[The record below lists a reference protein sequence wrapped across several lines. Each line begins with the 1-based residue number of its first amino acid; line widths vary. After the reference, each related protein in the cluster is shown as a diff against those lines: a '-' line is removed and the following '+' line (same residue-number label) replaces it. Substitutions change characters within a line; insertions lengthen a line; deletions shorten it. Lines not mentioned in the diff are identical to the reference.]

1 LTVFQIDGL
10 TKEARGMSR
19 NRELAVV
26 NSALWAASG
35 DALGWITELAR
46 DGTVQARAG
55 VERVTEP
62 LAWKRL
68 VGGRFGVKIPF
79 PPGTYSD
86 DTQLRLAVCRAI
98 RGNGVFDA
106 EAFARVELTTWQSYA
121 LGAGRGTRAAAANLA
136 RRGVNWFSNFF
147 DTSAQ
152 RYQFA
157 GGNGAAM
164 RSQPHVWVSGE
175 TGGQYIL
182 SVLRDA
188 LTTHGHPHGFCGAVL
203 HAMALADAL
212 KEGQVPAPSRWAD
225 YLRTFSDLPQI
236 ILQDRQLAA
245 FWQPAWEQ
253 ASGQSVKQAI
263 ELTRKE
269 VERDVETIHATVI
282 KGEPSSYHVILNQ
295 LGCLDDKFRG
305 SGLKTALAACAVAW
319 LHREQPIKQ
328 ALIAAA
334 NALNSDTD
342 TIATMAGALLGACTS
357 EVPDWSIQDR
367 HYIEKEA
374 LRLAAIG
381 QGELQDSFAYPD
393 LARWQPPSS
402 QSDAIRL
409 SKTGGLVV
417 IGLGEAEPFGD
428 EYVTTDSVWQ
438 WLRLPFDQTILG
450 KRRPRPKSINSSSLL
465 PGERRPARPVDTIL
479 ADGGSAEELPLPLP
493 APKRPFSQDG
503 GRDPQAFNKRN
514 SISSTRSSKRFSANS
529 DRIDV
534 WTTQVIDSNF
544 DDFLLGNLLNRCID
558 EYGSVEGAV
567 TFAGIIAKAK
577 IARKR
582 RDRDRPL

>member
-1 LTVFQIDGL
+1 
-10 TKEARGMSR
+10 
-19 NRELAVV
+19 
-26 NSALWAASG
+26 
-35 DALGWITELAR
+35 
-46 DGTVQARAG
+46 
-55 VERVTEP
+55 VTEP
-62 LAWKRL
+62 VEWKRL

-79 PPGTYSD
+79 PAGTYSD

-152 RYQFA
+152 RYQAA

-164 RSQPHVWVSGE
+164 RSQPHVWVCGE
-175 TGGQYIL
+175 TSGNFIL

-212 KEGQVPAPSRWAD
+212 KDGEAPGPSRWAE

-245 FWQPAWEQ
+245 FWQSAWEQ
-253 ASGQSVKQAI
+253 ASGQSVEQAI
-263 ELTRKE
+263 ELTRNE
-269 VERDVETIHATVI
+269 AERDIADIHRTAA
-282 KGEPSSYHVILNQ
+282 KGDTSAYQDILTT

-305 SGLKTALAACAVAW
+305 SGLKTALAACALAW
-319 LHREQPIKQ
+319 LYREKPIKE

-334 NALNSDTD
+334 NTINSDTD
-342 TIATMAGALLGACTS
+342 TIATMAGALLGACTA
-357 EVPDWSIQDR
+357 EAPNWPIQDR
-367 HYIEKEA
+367 SYIKKEA

-381 QGELQDSFAYPD
+381 RGELRDSFAYPD
-393 LARWQPPSS
+393 LVRWQPPGS

-428 EYVTTDSVWQ
+428 EYRAGDAIWQ

-450 KRRPRPKSINSSSLL
+450 KRKPSLKTISSSNLL
-465 PGERRPARPVDTIL
+465 PGERRVARLVDPIL
-479 ADGGSAEELPLPLP
+479 ADGRAAGELPLPP
-493 APKRPFSQDG
+493 SPSAGTFS
-503 GRDPQAFNKRN
+503 RDAKQGHRASNNRN
-514 SISSTRSSKRFSANS
+514 SESSTRSFKKFSSNS
-529 DRIDV
+529 DWIDV

-577 IARKR
+577 IARQR
-582 RDRDRPL
+582 RDRYRPPR

>member
-1 LTVFQIDGL
+1 
-10 TKEARGMSR
+10 MSR

-62 LAWKRL
+62 VAWKRL

-79 PPGTYSD
+79 PPGTYSN

-147 DTSAQ
+147 ETNAQ
-152 RYQFA
+152 RYPSA

-164 RSQPHVWVSGE
+164 RSQPHVWASGE
-175 TGGQYIL
+175 TGGKFIL

-212 KEGQVPAPSRWAD
+212 NDGEAPGPSRWAE

-245 FWQPAWEQ
+245 FWQSAWEQ
-253 ASGQSVKQAI
+253 ASGQSVEQAI

-269 VERDVETIHATVI
+269 AERDLAAIHNTATIGDTSAYQDIITT
-282 KGEPSSYHVILNQ
+282 

-305 SGLKTALAACAVAW
+305 SGLKTALAACALAW
-319 LHREQPIKQ
+319 LYREKPIKE

-342 TIATMAGALLGACTS
+342 TIATMAGALLGACTA
-357 EVPDWSIQDR
+357 EAPNWPIQDR
-367 HYIEKEA
+367 SYIEKEA

-381 QGELQDSFAYPD
+381 RGELRDSFAYPD

-428 EYVTTDSVWQ
+428 EYTAGDAIWQ

-450 KRRPRPKSINSSSLL
+450 KRKPLLKTISSSNLL
-465 PGERRPARPVDTIL
+465 PGERRVARSVDPIL
-479 ADGGSAEELPLPLP
+479 AGGRSAGELPLPP
-493 APKRPFSQDG
+493 PPSTGTFS
-503 GRDPQAFNKRN
+503 RDERRDHRAFNNRN
-514 SISSTRSSKRFSANS
+514 SGSSTRSFKRSSSNS
-529 DRIDV
+529 DWIDV

-567 TFAGIIAKAK
+567 TFAALLRRRKSQGNAEIA
-577 IARKR
+577 IARR
-582 RDRDRPL
+582 CE